1 MVKMREEKMMELQES
16 VRLLGIELPQVL
28 EQFSRTAYDE
38 VRICDRARLFRLEE
52 TYGMLGEYYESTF
65 RCLEKIS
72 KDPAFVT
79 YAELVVSYL
88 RVCPRSE
95 AISLPIVL
103 PKDSEAGSWFLT
115 LTLSALMEDG
125 VARYRERGFS
135 EEEIYA
141 MLSRDIKERIA
152 ISEEVTGKPGLDRGG
167 FNWLLTYARASV
179 FRAGIFNITPRK
191 QGAHECAMLLRNR
204 KSGEYTVLV
213 TRGTLFSETE
223 EAFIGGEI
231 KEGRVTEQMV
241 TYSKRTWELISR
253 EGSGIVGIHIPRGA
267 KITKENILSG
277 FREAFRLSRERYPEV
292 DVRAIHCG
300 TWMLDP
306 QLKVLAG
313 AESKLAG
320 FVDSFLKY
328 PHGGDATAAVYHFV
342 FQRQHPE
349 SLEELPENTTLQRN
363 IKTLYLNGG
372 CMYITGGFVADDALI
387 IRGDEATAL

>member
-1 MVKMREEKMMELQES
+1 MMELQES